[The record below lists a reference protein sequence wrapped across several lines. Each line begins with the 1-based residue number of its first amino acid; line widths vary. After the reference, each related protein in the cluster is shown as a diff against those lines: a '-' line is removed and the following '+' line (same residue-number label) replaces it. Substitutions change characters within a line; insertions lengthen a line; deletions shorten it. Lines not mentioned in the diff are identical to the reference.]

1 MKNITWNILKSHYQ
15 NSMKL
20 DNLKQKHDKPT
31 SMKESRFFQDYLL
44 QVLVSLQELVLLD
57 LPFPTRKSA
66 TF

>member
-1 MKNITWNILKSHYQ
+1 MMFY
-15 NSMKL
+15 
-20 DNLKQKHDKPT
+20 NLKQKHDKPT

-66 TF
+66 TFKKCKYNLVNFNQIIL